1 MYQIQIKGVS
11 CRKCGTFMLARYAI
25 LKGAA
30 VGGHLKLIIIDED
43 FYNTDG
49 NGVILIVERE
59 DHLFAEAA
67 RPEGPFRG
75 QEAEAAIMPGTSW
88 LESPNDVIEAWYG

>member
-1 MYQIQIKGVS
+1 MRIVDQ
-11 CRKCGTFMLARYAI
+11 
-25 LKGAA
+25 
-30 VGGHLKLIIIDED
+30 D

-67 RPEGPFRG
+67 TPDGEYIG
-75 QEAEAAIMPGTSW
+75 ALAATSAMPGALW
-88 LESPNDVIEAWYG
+88 LESPNDVIEAWYSTFHDGGQLIRPNARVAG